1 MAAITEKLSKSYET
15 FCDYMQKDTKGA
27 EIAIYATSGLLFAY
41 AYYKIRPITKFGKG
55 RDIPKTFI
63 QNKVVQY
70 GKIESIDPS
79 SKSGPLLLVNHKP
92 PLGFLV
98 PFKKQLPVKLPG
110 VVVNANG
117 YSWLQTVAVGR
128 RVEFVPISS
137 DGDDNSAICKV
148 LLVCPENKQGLI
160 DASEA
165 LLSLGFGK
173 TTKIPQSI
181 KDYDWR
187 KYYKCLA
194 RIEKNAKNQR
204 AGLWSTSLPPKPWPV
219 KLAKEK
225 MYSLILSMLPA
236 ERRLPEL
243 VR

>member
-1 MAAITEKLSKSYET
+1 MNAIKAKLLNSYEN
-15 FCDYMQKDTKGA
+15 FCNYMQKDTRGS
-27 EIAIYATSGLLFAY
+27 EIAIYTTSGLLFAF
-41 AYYKIRPITKFGKG
+41 AYYKIRPITKFAKG

-63 QNKVVQY
+63 RNKVVQY

-98 PFKKQLPVKLPG
+98 PFRKVLPVKLPG
-110 VVVNANG
+110 IVVNANG
-117 YSWLQTVAVGR
+117 YSWLQTVAVGKHVKFLPLNR
-128 RVEFVPISS
+128 
-137 DGDDNSAICKV
+137 DGPDNSAICKV
-148 LLVCPENKQGLI
+148 LLVCPENKQGVI

-173 TTKIPQSI
+173 IAEIPPKIQ
-181 KDYDWR
+181 DYEMR
-187 KYYKCLA
+187 KYYKRLVKV
-194 RIEKNAKNQR
+194 EKNAKDQR
-204 AGLWSTSLPPKPWPV
+204 MGLWSTSLPPKPWPI
-219 KLAKEK
+219 KIAKEK
-225 MYSLILSMLPA
+225 VYSLILSMLPA